1 MTEHNAVAAE
11 QDAKSS
17 RNDADF
23 TGNHSAI
30 LAFVFCL
37 KSQNEGGTIAGTV
50 PHTIITVTKISKTH
64 SEEERMKSYHI
75 MSLY

>member
-30 LAFVFCL
+30 LAFVFCC
-37 KSQNEGGTIAGTV
+37 NR
-50 PHTIITVTKISKTH
+50 KTNAV
-64 SEEERMKSYHI
+64 R
-75 MSLY
+75 